1 MEANWSSAVQDAAA
15 TLVFQRTMEVVARP
29 EQDDDAS
36 YSYQTPQTQGLCR
49 FVHTQCEK
57 ELFTTEY
64 LRYASCVCLCVWG
77 GNAHA
82 QVAHLYVVLL
92 LLAYLFICLC
102 AHFFVC
108 CTCERRSNKASGH
121 KVRPAQALHWAT
133 CAFALHLFH
142 KLLIKYLFFSTPLAF
157 LLVLRHPQNLR
168 CFPHCC
174 GGHNPKSFCGSGLV
188 VECFLPKCQIVLGRF
203 EEVAKQKSKPSST
216 SSNTNT
222 NNNNT
227 NNTPLGDDDSVVA
240 VEVGLEY
247 ARKELFDEVKVPDQP
262 FGKWFRGTIIP
273 KAADRACFLV
283 NGNRQ
288 SWHYGWQSSRLN
300 CKNLHVFKIYFF
312 NQSER
317 NAAALTC
324 VAELASPS
332 FRISSSRK
340 ARKTFRSPV
349 MSPSDGV
356 INSAEGSD
364 PGGKAAAA
372 ASRVP
377 SIDELL
383 SKNKREPTSSS
394 ERFPSQQRRS
404 LVEPLTL
411 LEQPPKSEG
420 SSATSFLRH
429 NQQYHQHQ
437 QHPHH
442 RMGYPMLQ
450 RHSIAVS
457 SLHVAAAAAA
467 VAAAAENAHARR
479 ERKRLTRSASLKS
492 DYFTNVSFPPLQQ
505 QQQQHN
511 QQQLSL
517 SATHPPPQFAYQ
529 QQQQMQQQHIHHQQ
543 QRVATPTLPSVAYM
557 NGSRMLNARRSS
569 LAALPMPSPAGPMPP
584 VHNTR
589 GMPVTTP
596 IADMMQLRLESPHPQ
611 ESYHHQYQQ
620 QQHQQRS
627 SLSSLTPSALHQ
639 HAYSSAK
646 PMAFARREASASWS
660 SNAPPVYFPMIPA
673 SSPDG
678 YLNRKRNRS
687 TDSDKGLL
695 AAIQASEALL
705 ASARGGIGG
714 GSPMKEE
721 EEEETAAGGVDET
734 DTVDLHRRA
743 RVLQLAFTILKRIH
757 RFEEVSKATSNNAAM
772 QQPKVYRHSFEMVI
786 PSSSSSS
793 VHGKPTLVQIPLS
806 NHQILHLCSSLV
818 SVSTSLMQSGLLLDI
833 RQRLV
838 EYAQAGVD
846 LYSAYSQI
854 VDFVDDAV
862 HEQVCQLP
870 KRTLGHR
877 TREAQTNNT
886 DAGEQDEWDLYDLI
900 KNAEAW
906 LLQEPWWCATDE
918 DDDDAGGG
926 DEDGPHS
933 DLPYYNHFADY
944 FGSIQAAIPSQGDLE
959 VAASLRDAAL
969 NGVRGLTGEWARQ
982 GNHDELNAHTR
993 PKSAV
998 AATSSASGASLS
1010 WLSRQIHGH
1019 MTQLFHMTETAT
1031 TMTLALPNSL
1041 ISSEAVFL
1049 FDLDRQEPTVVI
1061 PQDCFPFGWARKR
1074 LMVAYR
1080 AWRVRGIGDEN
1091 GSAVAVQFMRWPE
1104 NANADSSDDESE
1116 DDDDDDEEADNADE
1130 PEEEPL
1136 ERSSSRNA
1144 GAAAL
1149 LRTRVTIYFSV
1160 FLHNRLQVRTIVE
1173 GSMAGGGS
1181 PSLSSASRQHPTEA
1195 DMLQYFKS
1203 PSSWELMSQVT
1214 QEYERK
1220 SAIDDD
1226 L

>member
-1 MEANWSSAVQDAAA
+1 M
-15 TLVFQRTMEVVARP
+15 
-29 EQDDDAS
+29 
-36 YSYQTPQTQGLCR
+36 
-49 FVHTQCEK
+49 
-57 ELFTTEY
+57 
-64 LRYASCVCLCVWG
+64 
-77 GNAHA
+77 
-82 QVAHLYVVLL
+82 
-92 LLAYLFICLC
+92 
-102 AHFFVC
+102 
-108 CTCERRSNKASGH
+108 
-121 KVRPAQALHWAT
+121 
-133 CAFALHLFH
+133 
-142 KLLIKYLFFSTPLAF
+142 
-157 LLVLRHPQNLR
+157 
-168 CFPHCC
+168 
-174 GGHNPKSFCGSGLV
+174 

-203 EEVAKQKSKPSST
+203 EEVAKQKTKSST
-216 SSNTNT
+216 SSNA
-222 NNNNT
+222 
-227 NNTPLGDDDSVVA
+227 PLADDDSVVA
-240 VEVGLEY
+240 IEVGLEY

-273 KAADRACFLV
+273 KAADRACFLI

-300 CKNLHVFKIYFF
+300 CKNLHVFKVYFF
-312 NQSER
+312 NQSEQ
-317 NAAALTC
+317 NPAALTC
-324 VAELASPS
+324 VAELASPA

-349 MSPSDGV
+349 MSPEA
-356 INSAEGSD
+356 NSAEGSD
-364 PGGKAAAA
+364 TGGKTA
-372 ASRVP
+372 RVP

-383 SKNKREPTSSS
+383 SKTKREHGGSST

-420 SSATSFLRH
+420 SSFLRH
-429 NQQYHQHQ
+429 QQ
-437 QHPHH
+437 QHNQYPHSS
-442 RMGYPMLQ
+442 RMGYPTLQ

-457 SLHVAAAAAA
+457 SLHAAAAAAA
-467 VAAAAENAHARR
+467 VAATAENDHARR

-492 DYFTNVSFPPLQQ
+492 DYFTNVSFPLLQQ
-505 QQQQHN
+505 QQH
-511 QQQLSL
+511 QQQMSL

-529 QQQQMQQQHIHHQQ
+529 QMQMQQQ
-543 QRVATPTLPSVAYM
+543 RVTTPTLPSVAYM
-557 NGSRMLNARRSS
+557 NGNRMLNARRSS
-569 LAALPMPSPAGPMPP
+569 LAALPMPSPAPMPP

-620 QQHQQRS
+620 QQRS

-646 PMAFARREASASWS
+646 PMSFARRESWS
-660 SNAPPVYFPMIPA
+660 GNAPPVYFPMIPA

-714 GSPMKEE
+714 GSPVKEE
-721 EEEETAAGGVDET
+721 EQEETGTGGVDET

-757 RFEEVSKATSNNAAM
+757 RFEEVSKAKSSSATTTAASSQ

-846 LYSAYSQI
+846 LYSAYSQL

-870 KRTLGHR
+870 KRTLHR
-877 TREAQTNNT
+877 TREAQTESSEQEE
-886 DAGEQDEWDLYDLI
+886 GEQWDLYDLL

-918 DDDDAGGG
+918 DDEDAGGG

-944 FGSIQAAIPSQGDLE
+944 YESIQAAIPSQGDLE

-969 NGVRGLTGEWARQ
+969 NGVRGLTGEWLRQ
-982 GNHDELNAHTR
+982 GNHDEQSAHTR
-993 PKSAV
+993 MKSA
-998 AATSSASGASLS
+998 AAAASSGASLS

-1019 MTQLFHMTETAT
+1019 MTQVFHITETAT

-1061 PQDCFPFGWARKR
+1061 PQDYFPFGWARKR

-1091 GSAVAVQFMRWPE
+1091 GSAVAVQFMRWPDDAAE
-1104 NANADSSDDESE
+1104 TTDDEDEDEDDE
-1116 DDDDDDEEADNADE
+1116 DDDEDDE

-1136 ERSSSRNA
+1136 ERSNRRA
-1144 GAAAL
+1144 VAAL

-1160 FLHNRLQVRTIVE
+1160 FSHNRLQVRTIVE
-1173 GSMAGGGS
+1173 GSIASAAAS
-1181 PSLSSASRQHPTEA
+1181 PLLSSSRQHPTEA

>member
-1 MEANWSSAVQDAAA
+1 M
-15 TLVFQRTMEVVARP
+15 
-29 EQDDDAS
+29 
-36 YSYQTPQTQGLCR
+36 
-49 FVHTQCEK
+49 
-57 ELFTTEY
+57 
-64 LRYASCVCLCVWG
+64 
-77 GNAHA
+77 
-82 QVAHLYVVLL
+82 
-92 LLAYLFICLC
+92 
-102 AHFFVC
+102 
-108 CTCERRSNKASGH
+108 
-121 KVRPAQALHWAT
+121 
-133 CAFALHLFH
+133 
-142 KLLIKYLFFSTPLAF
+142 
-157 LLVLRHPQNLR
+157 
-168 CFPHCC
+168 
-174 GGHNPKSFCGSGLV
+174 
-188 VECFLPKCQIVLGRF
+188 VECFLPRCQIVLGRF
-203 EEVAKQKSKPSST
+203 EEVAKQKTKSS
-216 SSNTNT
+216 SSSSSS
-222 NNNNT
+222 NNNNNAT
-227 NNTPLGDDDSVVA
+227 LADDDGVVA
-240 VEVGLEY
+240 IEVGLEY

-273 KAADRACFLV
+273 KAADRACFLI

-300 CKNLHVFKIYFF
+300 CKNLHVFKVYFF
-312 NQSER
+312 NQSEQ
-317 NAAALTC
+317 NPAALTC

-349 MSPSDGV
+349 MSPEAN
-356 INSAEGSD
+356 NSAAEGSD
-364 PGGKAAAA
+364 TGGAGKAA
-372 ASRVP
+372 RVP

-383 SKNKREPTSSS
+383 SKTKREHVSSS

-411 LEQPPKSEG
+411 LEQPPKSDG
-420 SSATSFLRH
+420 SGGSFLVQQHLHQH
-429 NQQYHQHQ
+429 NQYQ
-437 QHPHH
+437 QHPS
-442 RMGYPMLQ
+442 RMGYPTLQ

-457 SLHVAAAAAA
+457 SLHAAAAAAA
-467 VAAAAENAHARR
+467 VAATAENDHARR

-505 QQQQHN
+505 QHSQQQ
-511 QQQLSL
+511 QQMSL

-529 QQQQMQQQHIHHQQ
+529 QQQVQMQQMQQQ

-557 NGSRMLNARRSS
+557 NGNRMLNARRSS
-569 LAALPMPSPAGPMPP
+569 LAALPMPSSAPMPP
-584 VHNTR
+584 VHNSR

-620 QQHQQRS
+620 QQQQQQRA

-646 PMAFARREASASWS
+646 PMSFGRRDAWSA
-660 SNAPPVYFPMIPA
+660 NAPPVYFPMIPA

-714 GSPMKEE
+714 RSPVKEE
-721 EEEETAAGGVDET
+721 EEEIGTGMGGGVDET

-757 RFEEVSKATSNNAAM
+757 RFEEVSKAKSSAATTASQPQ

-786 PSSSSSS
+786 PFSSSSS

-846 LYSAYSQI
+846 LYSAYSQL

-870 KRTLGHR
+870 KRTLHR
-877 TREAQTNNT
+877 TREAQNETAGGG
-886 DAGEQDEWDLYDLI
+886 DQGGGGEQWDLYDLL

-918 DDDDAGGG
+918 DDDDVGGG
-926 DEDGPHS
+926 DEGGPHS

-944 FGSIQAAIPSQGDLE
+944 YESIQAAIPSHGDLE

-969 NGVRGLTGEWARQ
+969 NGVRGLTGEWLRQ
-982 GNHDELNAHTR
+982 GNHDELSAHSR
-993 PKSAV
+993 PKSA
-998 AATSSASGASLS
+998 AAASSASGASLS

-1019 MTQLFHMTETAT
+1019 MTQVFHMTETAT

-1061 PQDCFPFGWARKR
+1061 PQDYFPFGWTRKR

-1091 GSAVAVQFMRWPE
+1091 GSSVAVQFMRWPDDAAE
-1104 NANADSSDDESE
+1104 STDDEDE
-1116 DDDDDDEEADNADE
+1116 DGDDEEEDDDEEDDE

-1136 ERSSSRNA
+1136 ERSSRRA
-1144 GAAAL
+1144 AAAAL

-1160 FLHNRLQVRTIVE
+1160 FSHNRLQVRTIVE
-1173 GSMAGGGS
+1173 GSIASGAAAAA
-1181 PSLSSASRQHPTEA
+1181 PAALSSSSSRQHPTEA